1 MNAQQQMMQLLQATN
16 AYYQAPTEKGWEPS
30 QTTDLIFARHKITRR
45 DFFFSFNPETK
56 VIKAESFSLK
66 KPGSITVYTSTIA
79 LGGRLIAPDMILA
92 LHTLFSFDF
101 ASDAVYVVEKNIA
114 KLQRPTKE
122 KKKFSIASD
131 DSLAGKNTQA
141 SNNGNAQVRNAAHS
155 QSVSSRSKTSRFL
168 RFFVYGE
175 SPFHR

>member
-1 MNAQQQMMQLLQATN
+1 MNTQQQMMQILQATN
-16 AYYQAPTEKGWEPS
+16 AYYQSPTINGWQPATLS
-30 QTTDLIFARHKITRR
+30 DSVFATHKNTNRVFIFTL
-45 DFFFSFNPETK
+45 DPESK
-56 VIKAESFSLK
+56 VIKAESNPLLK
-66 KPGSITVYTSTIA
+66 SGSITLYTGTIT

-92 LHTLFSFDF
+92 LHTLFSFNF
-101 ASDAVYVVEKNIA
+101 TSDAVYVVEKNIA